1 MAEST
6 AFRLRR
12 AGNRARSALRD
23 PTRMLALLLVLT
35 LSYLVLAPLASMLA
49 GTFRV
54 GVRDSAVSGLA
65 TGSCTLRFYQRV
77 FALPISKVLFWRPL
91 GRTLYVALMVS
102 LAAIPTGAA
111 AAYHVKK
118 TDLPGKRWFSKLMM
132 LPYIMPSWTFAT
144 VWITL
149 FKNRRMGGTAGL
161 FESLGLSPPD
171 WLAYGALPIIACEAL
186 HVFPFAY
193 TLFSN
198 SLGSMDAQL
207 EESAR
212 VVGARRGTVT
222 RRIVAPLLLPALM
235 SSFLLIFTRVL
246 GSFGTP
252 YILGSPVKY
261 SLLPTAL
268 YSAFKSGSPGV
279 SSVIALAMIL
289 IGVSLIAVDGFFLR
303 EAKRFVTIGVKGSI
317 SRVSALGRGKAPALA
332 FMAALVGVS
341 VLAPL
346 ATLVF
351 SSLTR
356 RPGDFGPES
365 LTAAYWIGTSI
376 PAMPGLSGVL
386 RSPEIWQAAWNSL
399 RTSAAAALLAG
410 FAGIFVGYVATRSP
424 RSLSTRYL
432 KQVSFVPYL
441 VPSIAFAA
449 AFIGLF
455 AVRRGPIPSL
465 YGTMG
470 LVVLV
475 MSVKYLP
482 YAARAGIA
490 SMMQLGN
497 DPEDAAR
504 ICGAPW
510 RRRMARIVLPL
521 QKAGLVSGVVLPFI
535 TGMKEQSLVIMLASP
550 GTELLTTQVLRYM
563 DYGYSQ
569 LANAVVLEIV
579 LIIVALD
586 LGVRKL
592 SGADSPAALGKG

>member
-1 MAEST
+1 MRG
-6 AFRLRR
+6 FRNLAIR
-12 AGNRARSALRD
+12 AGNRARSGLRN
-23 PTRMLALLLVLT
+23 PTAIIAAVLIIA
-35 LSYLVLAPLASMLA
+35 LSYLVLAPLASMAISTL
-49 GTFRV
+49 RV
-54 GVRDSAVSGLA
+54 GVRDSAVSGLS
-65 TGSCTLRFYQRV
+65 TGSLTGRFYQRV
-77 FALPISKVLFWRPL
+77 FALPVSKVLFWRPL

-102 LAAIPTGAA
+102 LIAIPIGAA
-111 AAYHVKK
+111 AAYLIKK
-118 TDLPGKRWFSKLMM
+118 TDLPGKSWISKVMM

-144 VWITL
+144 VWMTL

-161 FESLGLSPPD
+161 FESIGISMPD
-171 WLAYGALPIIACEAL
+171 WVAYGALPIIVCESL

-198 SLGSMDAQL
+198 SLLSIDSQL

-212 VVGARRGTVT
+212 VVGARRGVVT
-222 RRIVAPLLLPALM
+222 RRIVLPLLLPALM

-261 SLLPTAL
+261 TLLPTAL

-279 SSVIALAMIL
+279 SSVIALAMVL
-289 IGVSLIAVDGFFLR
+289 IGMSLIAVDGFFLR
-303 EAKRFVTIGVKGSI
+303 EAKRFVTIGMKGSI
-317 SRVSALGRGKAPALA
+317 SRESSLGRGKVPATA
-332 FMAALVGVS
+332 FMLLVVGAS
-341 VLAPL
+341 VVAPL
-346 ATLVF
+346 ATLAF
-351 SSLTR
+351 SSVMR
-356 RPGDFGPES
+356 YPGSFAPES
-365 LTAAYWIGTSI
+365 FTFAYWAGATI
-376 PAMPGLSGVL
+376 PAMPGLTGVL
-386 RSPEIWQAAWNSL
+386 LNRDVWGAAWNSL
-399 RTSAAAALLAG
+399 RTSLVAALIAG
-410 FAGIFVGYVATRSP
+410 FAGLFVGYVATRSP
-424 RSLSTRYL
+424 RALASRYL
-432 KQVSFVPYL
+432 KQISFIPYL

-449 AFIGLF
+449 AFITLF

-465 YGTMG
+465 YGTMS

-482 YAARAGIA
+482 YAARAGIS

-504 ICGAPW
+504 VCGASW
-510 RRRMARIVLPL
+510 RKRMSRIVIPL
-521 QKAGLVSGVVLPFI
+521 QKAGLVSGIILPFI

-579 LIIVALD
+579 VIIVALD
-586 LGVRKL
+586 LIVRRI
-592 SGADSPAALGKG
+592 SGAETSAGLGNG

>member
-1 MAEST
+1 MAT
-6 AFRLRR
+6 GIGMRARR

-23 PTRMLALLLVLT
+23 PTRLLALSLVLVLT
-35 LSYLVLAPLASMLA
+35 YLVLAPLASMAA
-49 GTFRV
+49 GTLRV

-65 TGSCTLRFYQRV
+65 TGSWTGRFYARV
-77 FALPISKVLFWRPL
+77 FAGPVSKVLFWRPL
-91 GRTLYVALMVS
+91 GRTLYVASMVS
-102 LAAIPTGAA
+102 LIAIPVGAA
-111 AAYHVKK
+111 AAYLLAK
-118 TDLPGKRWFSKLMM
+118 TDLPGKRWVAKLMM

-149 FKNRRMGGTAGL
+149 FKNRRMGGTAGF
-161 FESLGLSPPD
+161 FESLGFATPD
-171 WLAYGALPIIACEAL
+171 WLAYGALPIIVCESL

-198 SLGSMDAQL
+198 SLGSMDSQL

-212 VVGARRGTVT
+212 VVGARRGVVT
-222 RRIVAPLLLPALM
+222 RRIVLPLLLPALL

-268 YSAFKSGSPGV
+268 YSSFKSGSPGV
-279 SSVIALAMIL
+279 SSVIALAMVL

-317 SRVSALGRGKAPALA
+317 SRVSALGKGKILA
-332 FMAALVGVS
+332 VAFIGILVIASIV
-341 VLAPL
+341 APL
-346 ATLVF
+346 VTLVL
-351 SSLTR
+351 SSVMRYPGSLGPDSLT
-356 RPGDFGPES
+356 
-365 LTAAYWIGTSI
+365 LAYWTGATV
-376 PAMPGLSGVL
+376 PAMPGLTGVL
-386 RSPEIWQAAWNSL
+386 RNRDVWGAAWNSV
-399 RTSAAAALLAG
+399 RTSLVAALAAG
-410 FAGIFVGYVATRSP
+410 FAGLFVGYIVTRVP
-424 RSLSTRYL
+424 RSLFARYL
-432 KQVSFVPYL
+432 KQLSFVPYL

-449 AFIGLF
+449 AFISLF

-465 YGTMG
+465 YGTMS
-470 LVVLV
+470 LVILV
-475 MSVKYLP
+475 MAVKYLP
-482 YAARAGIA
+482 YSARAGIS

-504 ICGAPW
+504 VCGSPW
-510 RRRMARIVLPL
+510 RKRMARIVIPL
-521 QKAGLVSGVVLPFI
+521 QKSGLVSGIILPFI

-563 DYGYSQ
+563 DYGYRQ

-579 LIIVALD
+579 VIIIALD
-586 LGVRKL
+586 FLVRKV
-592 SGADSPAALGKG
+592 SGADASAGLGNG